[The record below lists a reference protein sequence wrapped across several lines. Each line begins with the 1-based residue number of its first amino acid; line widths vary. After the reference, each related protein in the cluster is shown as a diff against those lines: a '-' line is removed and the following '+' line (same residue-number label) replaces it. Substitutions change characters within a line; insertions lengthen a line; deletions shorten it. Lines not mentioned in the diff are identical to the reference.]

1 MPLQKNKISLAD
13 YAEDIL
19 KQASEQLLTDFID
32 EVQAATQKYFLNTA
46 PQKEEFAGVRIDP
59 NNFTISA
66 LRKHEKEKLISAGQ
80 AHCLGL
86 SYIAGIRKITKRNYF
101 MMVDSPFHN
110 ISQEAKLS
118 VCVELPTQMDTTQVT
133 LFTTDTEYL
142 AEIKKS
148 EFTKGSKS
156 AREVLKE
163 HELVG
168 TEYNLVDMIFD
179 EIEGEKY
186 RDTKIERIT

>member
-1 MPLQKNKISLAD
+1 MPHLALAQERGTVDTDHLCDEDTVTLEGSSTVFGPGGYKI
-13 YAEDIL
+13 
-19 KQASEQLLTDFID
+19 
-32 EVQAATQKYFLNTA
+32 
-46 PQKEEFAGVRIDP
+46 VRKGD
-59 NNFTISA
+59 
-66 LRKHEKEKLISAGQ
+66 KEKEISQGQ

-86 SYIAGIRKITKRNYF
+86 SYIAGIRRITKRNYF

-110 ISQEAKLS
+110 ISQESKLS
-118 VCVELPTQMDTTQVT
+118 ICVELPTKMDTTQVT

-163 HELVG
+163 NKLVG
-168 TEYNLVDMIFD
+168 REYNLVDNIFA

-186 RDTKIERIT
+186 RDVKIERIS